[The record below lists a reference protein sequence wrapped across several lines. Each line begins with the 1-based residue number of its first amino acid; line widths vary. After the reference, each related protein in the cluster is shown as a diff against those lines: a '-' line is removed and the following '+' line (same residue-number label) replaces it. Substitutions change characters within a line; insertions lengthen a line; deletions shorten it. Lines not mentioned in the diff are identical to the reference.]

1 LFEDPISDKQ
11 IVEKSRLL
19 DLLKDGDL
27 VLADKGFTIK
37 DLTDE
42 INVKLNIPEFL
53 KGRQKLTTE
62 EEIQTKLTAKERIY
76 VEHVVGRIKNYRLL
90 KKIIPLNMRGIISQ
104 VVFPI
109 SVIT

>member
-1 LFEDPISDKQ
+1 MDI
-11 IVEKSRLL
+11 
-19 DLLKDGDL
+19 LKDWDF
-27 VLADKGFTIK
+27 VFADKGFTIK